1 MSQAWDELLDAELA
15 KADRVVILGV
25 GNERK
30 GDDAAGVLCAVL
42 IRRMLTAVR
51 PDVLIINGGEA
62 PENETGQVRKFKP
75 SHVLVIDAG
84 FGGYTPGTIFVVDPQ
99 AVSVDDLSTHH
110 LPLSLL
116 LRYLEASLEC
126 RVICL
131 AIEPRLIEM
140 SRGLSDEV
148 KRAVAALAERVVGLL
163 ERKPLL

>member
-1 MSQAWDELLDAELA
+1 MSQAWDEILDAELP
-15 KADRVVILGV
+15 KAERLAILGV

-30 GDDAAGVLCAVL
+30 GDDAAGVLCVAL
-42 IRRMLTAVR
+42 ILRMLTALR

-62 PENETGQVRKFKP
+62 PENETGRIRKFKP

-84 FGGYTPGTIFVVDPQ
+84 LGGQAPGTIFFVDPQ

-116 LRYLEASLEC
+116 LRYLEVSLEC

-131 AIEPRLIEM
+131 AIEPRLVEM
-140 SRGLSDEV
+140 GRGLSDEV
-148 KRAVAALAERVVGLL
+148 KRGVAALAERVVGLL

>member
-1 MSQAWDELLDAELA
+1 MDEELTR
-15 KADRVVILGV
+15 ADRVAILGV

-30 GDDAAGVLCAVL
+30 GDDAAGVLCVAL

-51 PDVLIINGGEA
+51 PDVLIINGGAA
-62 PENETGQVRKFKP
+62 PENETGHIRKYKP

-84 FGGYTPGTIFVVDPQ
+84 LGGHAPGTIFVVDPK

-116 LRYLEASLEC
+116 LRYLEVSLEC

-131 AIEPRLIEM
+131 AIEPRLIAM
-140 SRGLSDEV
+140 DHGLSNEV
-148 KRAVAALAERVVGLL
+148 KRGVAALAERVVGLL